1 MPRRRLLAFALVF
14 AIVGGPLA
22 GDLCE
27 AVCAEHAGHSTDS
40 TVPASHHHHS
50 TEVVSQPLHHH
61 HSETAAAPATRRV
74 EFTPQPHDCVYL
86 DAIVTESRE
95 FAPAPVVN
103 AVVTT
108 ARVVPLL
115 VPVLSASEMDRR
127 HGPPTPTRSGSPLR
141 I

>member
-1 MPRRRLLAFALVF
+1 MTRLLAFALAFV
-14 AIVGGPLA
+14 IVGGPLA
-22 GDLCE
+22 GDVCE
-27 AVCAEHAGHSTDS
+27 AVCAEHQGHSSDS

-61 HSETAAAPATRRV
+61 HADTAAAPAARSAR
-74 EFTPQPHDCVYL
+74 FTPPPHHCGYL

-95 FAPAPVVN
+95 LTPAAVVN

-115 VPVLSASEMDRR
+115 ESVLLASEMDRR
-127 HGPPTPTRSGSPLR
+127 HGPPTPPRSASPLR